1 MDRLGQLVLNKK
13 KLFLIP
19 PLLGELSAL
28 LAMKGVSAPIFTVE
42 KSLLA
47 EE

>member
-13 KLFLIP
+13 KRFLIP

-28 LAMKGVSAPIFTVE
+28 LTMKGASAPIFTVE